1 MRRGFPMP
9 ATALPKRKR
18 FNHPLKLSFNS
29 LMAGQNLT
37 GWARIRAA
45 FFNSVKGFEAV
56 WLSEE
61 AFRQEVYLLA
71 VTGPLGFWLG
81 QTGFE
86 KALLVGSI
94 VLVMIVEL
102 LNTGIE
108 IVVDRI
114 SFERHELS
122 GRAKDVGSAAVF
134 LSLALAGIV
143 WLFVLLPRI
152 G

>member
-1 MRRGFPMP
+1 
-9 ATALPKRKR
+9 
-18 FNHPLKLSFNS
+18 
-29 LMAGQNLT
+29 MAGQNLT

-45 FFNSVKGFEAV
+45 FFNSMKGFKAV

-61 AFRQEVYLLA
+61 AFRQEIYLLA

-94 VLVMIVEL
+94 LLVLIIEL

-114 SFERHELS
+114 SFEHHELS

-134 LSLALAGIV
+134 LALTLAGII
-143 WLFVLLPRI
+143 WLLVLLPKF

>member
-1 MRRGFPMP
+1 
-9 ATALPKRKR
+9 
-18 FNHPLKLSFNS
+18 
-29 LMAGQNLT
+29 MAGQNLT
-37 GWARIRAA
+37 GLARINAA
-45 FFNSVKGFEAV
+45 FFNSMKGFKAA

-71 VTGPLGFWLG
+71 VTGPLSFWLG
-81 QTGFE
+81 ESAVE
-86 KALLVGSI
+86 KTLLLGSI
-94 VLVMIVEL
+94 LLILIVEL

-134 LSLALAGIV
+134 ISLVLAGAV
-143 WLFVLLPRI
+143 WSFILLPRYF
-152 G
+152 

>member
-1 MRRGFPMP
+1 MRKFE
-9 ATALPKRKR
+9 LI
-18 FNHPLKLSFNS
+18 
-29 LMAGQNLT
+29 AGQNLT

-45 FFNSVKGFEAV
+45 FFNSMKGFKAV

-61 AFRQEVYLLA
+61 AFRQEIYLLA

-94 VLVMIVEL
+94 FLVLIVEL

-114 SFERHELS
+114 SFEHHELS

-134 LSLALAGIV
+134 LSLTLAGVI
-143 WLFVLLPRI
+143 WLLVLLPKF